1 MPKPK
6 PFAKPNFPDTIVQDY
21 GRAIINEVNA
31 IDRLIKEILFPQ
43 LDKIT
48 NTKSERL
55 DSTIKLDVELK
66 ELAGVALVAELIRR
80 IKSKFYGEFLGE
92 DQEPSQKFFTRSAR
106 RMSKT
111 FLDRTKEF
119 TEKRF
124 VSEFKKQVGTEP
136 TPKQMNV
143 DEFIKDAT
151 RKNVA
156 LIKTVPQQYFNKI
169 QTLTEEAVNRGQ
181 LTREVK
187 EELLNIRET
196 TKNSARLIARD
207 QVGKLVSVTN
217 EARQKNLGVT
227 HYIWRTMRDVRVRS
241 FSNTNGASD
250 HQRLEGALIAWNK
263 PPITVFKGK
272 RAGERHHAGT
282 DIQDRCFSEPVFDH
296 ITGVEHPNTKAARK
310 KSIAL
315 GLL

>member
-6 PFAKPNFPDTIVQDY
+6 PFAKPNFPDKIVQDY
-21 GRAIINEVNA
+21 GKAIIKEINL
-31 IDRLIKEILFPQ
+31 IDKLIKEILYPQ

-55 DSTIKLDVELK
+55 DSTIRLDLELK
-66 ELAGVALVAELIRR
+66 KLAGVALVSELIRR
-80 IKSKFYGEFLGE
+80 VKSKFYGEFLSE
-92 DQEPSQKFFTRSAR
+92 DEEPTQRLFTRSAR
-106 RMSKT
+106 KTSRT

-119 TEKRF
+119 TEKKF
-124 VSEFKKQVGTEP
+124 VSEFKRQTGTEP
-136 TPKQMNV
+136 LPNHLNV
-143 DEFIKDAT
+143 EEFVKDAT
-151 RKNVA
+151 RKNIA

-169 QTLTEEAVNRGQ
+169 QTLVEEAVNRGQ

-227 HYIWRTMRDVRVRS
+227 HYIWRTMRDSRVRS
-241 FSNTNGASD
+241 ISNTNGASD
-250 HQRLEGALIAWNK
+250 HARLEGTLIAWNN
-263 PPITVFKGK
+263 PPVTVFKGK

-282 DIQDRCFSEPVFDH
+282 DIQDRCFAQPVYDH
-296 ITGVEHPNTKAARK
+296 ITGIEHPDTKAARK